1 MRAIVLIA
9 LLFSSFN
16 LMANCTVK
24 LRVFDSPPNYYQ
36 DDNGQWRGASV
47 DLSVAIIKKAGC
59 VVQYVYSPWK
69 RALYLM
75 SLGKIDMM
83 SNLSITPKRSLYIDF
98 FAEQHTEKVVVVAK
112 KSTDIA
118 INSLEDVKELAKPV
132 GILAGTFYG
141 EEFAEKIENDALFF
155 KKIAAFNQ
163 IEAMVNALT
172 NNRIIAFLHEEQS
185 MQRMFRQTNNRQNL
199 KIHPQILYE
208 NAVYFGLSRKSIDEQ
223 LTQKLTLAYNELK
236 ANGELARILL
246 KYPAVY

>member
-1 MRAIVLIA
+1 MTLIA
-9 LLFSSFN
+9 LLLFSFN
-16 LMANCTVK
+16 SMANCIVK

-47 DLSVAIIKKAGC
+47 ELSVAIIKRAGC

-112 KSTDIA
+112 KDSDVT
-118 INSLEDVKELAKPV
+118 INSLEDFKGLAKPV

-141 EEFAEKIENDALFF
+141 EEFAEKIENDALFLA
-155 KKIAAFNQ
+155 KIAAFNQ
-163 IEAMVNALT
+163 VETMINALT

-199 KIHPQILYE
+199 KIYPQILYE
-208 NAVYFGLSRKSIDEQ
+208 NAVYFGLSSKSIDEQ

-236 ANGELARILL
+236 TNGELDRILQ